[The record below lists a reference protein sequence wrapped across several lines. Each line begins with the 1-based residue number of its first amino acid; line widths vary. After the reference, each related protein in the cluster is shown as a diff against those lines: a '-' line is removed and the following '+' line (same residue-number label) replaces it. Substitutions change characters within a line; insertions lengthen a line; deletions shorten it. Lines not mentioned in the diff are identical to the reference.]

1 MFFFEV
7 PFALGELRI
16 GFYRSSCPK
25 AELIVKQQVQ
35 RLFNRDK
42 SITPALLRMHFH
54 DCFVRGCDASILI
67 DSATNTS
74 EKNAGANRS
83 VRGYD
88 FIDHLKQ
95 ILESECPSTVS
106 CADIITLA
114 TRDAVALSGGPKYA
128 VPTGRRDGLVS
139 TTTDVDLPGG
149 SQSVQTV
156 SQFFA
161 EKGMTVEEMVVLLG
175 GGHSIG
181 VAHCFSF
188 QRRLSS
194 FNGTP
199 DPTMDPALDSELV
212 KICNS
217 TVGGRVQDFL
227 PPSAFLDQNTSFV
240 LDNEIYKQ
248 ILLKKGV
255 LKIDQELAL
264 DTSTKDFVASFAAN
278 GDEFQKSFANAMV
291 KMGKIEVLVGNQGE
305 IRKNCRAF
313 N

>member
-1 MFFFEV
+1 MR
-7 PFALGELRI
+7 G
-16 GFYRSSCPK
+16 
-25 AELIVKQQVQ
+25 
-35 RLFNRDK
+35 
-42 SITPALLRMHFH
+42 
-54 DCFVRGCDASILI
+54 VRKMGCDASILI
-67 DSATNTS
+67 DSPTNTS
-74 EKNAGANRS
+74 EKNAAANRS

-95 ILESECPSTVS
+95 ILESQCPATVS

-114 TRDAVALSGGPKYA
+114 TRDALALSGGPKYA

-139 TTTDVDLPGG
+139 ENTDVDLPGG
-149 SQSVQTV
+149 SQSVQSV

-194 FNGTP
+194 FNGTH

-217 TVGGRVQDFL
+217 TQVFP
-227 PPSAFLDQNTSFV
+227 PPSTFLDQNTSFV

-248 ILLKKGV
+248 ILSKKGV

-264 DTSTKDFVASFAAN
+264 DSSTKDFVASFAAN
-278 GDEFQKSFANAMV
+278 GDEFQKNFADAIV
-291 KMGKIEVLVGNQGE
+291 KMGKIEVLIGNEGE

-313 N
+313 